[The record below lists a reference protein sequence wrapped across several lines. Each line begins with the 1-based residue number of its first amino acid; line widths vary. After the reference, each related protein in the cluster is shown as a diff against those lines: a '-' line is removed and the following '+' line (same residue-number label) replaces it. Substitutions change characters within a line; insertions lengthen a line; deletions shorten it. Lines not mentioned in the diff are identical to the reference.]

1 MFSIALFRPEGSQDL
16 ALMSLTHSL
25 TVICETVILLL
36 DNKLQWNELEL
47 NLTNIALHDETHS
60 DHYLMNKIK
69 LESWVFQSW
78 HTITL

>member
-1 MFSIALFRPEGSQDL
+1 MMTVKIIMRKNVVPEGSQDL
-16 ALMSLTHSL
+16 ALMSL

-69 LESWVFQSW
+69 LESWLFQS
-78 HTITL
+78 